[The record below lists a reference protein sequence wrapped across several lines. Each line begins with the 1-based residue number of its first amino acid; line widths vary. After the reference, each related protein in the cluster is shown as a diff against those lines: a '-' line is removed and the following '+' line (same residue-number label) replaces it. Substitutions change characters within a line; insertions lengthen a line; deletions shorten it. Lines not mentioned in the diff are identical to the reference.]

1 MPALRVLIVD
11 DDADLRET
19 LAAFLKGRGFETAA
33 AGEAET
39 AMLMI
44 LKEKFDAVLLDI
56 GLPGLSGFKA
66 VPSIAEEG
74 RAAVFLMTG
83 HADAEIEKDAK
94 LLGAKALFGKPLDL
108 EAVVAALSAV
118 APS

>member
-11 DDADLRET
+11 DDVDLRET
-19 LAAFLKGRGFETAA
+19 LSTFLQGRGFETAV

-44 LKEKFDAVLLDI
+44 LKEKYDAVLMDI
-56 GLPGLSGFKA
+56 GLPGVSGFKA
-66 VPSIAEEG
+66 IPSIAEEG

-83 HADAEIEKDAK
+83 HADAEIERDAK
-94 LLGAKALFGKPLDL
+94 LLGAQALFSKPLDL
-108 EAVVAALSAV
+108 EKVVAALQAV
-118 APS
+118 AKP